1 MNKSSFS
8 EQCYYTFGDIAS
20 ALQSCNIKVGQSCLI
35 VSQFLHLCPPQDN
48 SDGSETDRD
57 TLGPLPGPMATP
69 GTHPVAGVQPWPTFP
84 NTYSNPPNLGPIYN
98 PAPPP
103 STYMTFGGPGMGV
116 APGPGLLNQSPS
128 GSGGSGGGSSLRHT
142 LAASGS
148 GSESD
153 AGGGI
158 ANLSISSYPKNLQ
171 GVTS

>member
-1 MNKSSFS
+1 MLKAGFVRHTVNKSSFS

-20 ALQSCNIKVGQSCLI
+20 ALQSCNIK
-35 VSQFLHLCPPQDN
+35 DN

-57 TLGPLPGPMATP
+57 TLGPLSGPMATP
-69 GTHPVAGVQPWPTFP
+69 GTHPGAGGQPWPTFP

-128 GSGGSGGGSSLRHT
+128 GSGGGSSLRHT

-158 ANLSISSYPKNLQ
+158 ANLSIS
-171 GVTS
+171 